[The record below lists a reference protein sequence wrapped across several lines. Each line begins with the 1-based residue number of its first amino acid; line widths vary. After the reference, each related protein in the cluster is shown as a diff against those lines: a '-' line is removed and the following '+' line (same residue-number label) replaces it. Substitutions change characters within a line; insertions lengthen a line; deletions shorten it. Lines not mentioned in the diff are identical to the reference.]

1 MEISRVKTEEQLQ
14 VLAATA
20 NEVWHEF
27 FPCILTDEQ
36 IDYMVEKFQSYAAM
50 KEQMSGGYEYYL
62 FYVDGQVT
70 GYTGIHP
77 EKNEDGQKK
86 LFLSK
91 LYLKKAFRGQG
102 LASKAFVFLEKYC
115 KENGLETI
123 WLTVNRYNSH
133 TIDVYEK
140 KGFVTVREQVADI
153 GNGYVMD
160 DYVME
165 KKLEND

>member
-1 MEISRVKTEEQLQ
+1 MEISKVVSEEQLQ

-36 IDYMVEKFQSYAAM
+36 IDYMVEKFQSYKAM
-50 KEQMSGGYEYYL
+50 KEQMAGGYEYYL
-62 FYVDGQVT
+62 FFVDGQVA
-70 GYTGIHP
+70 GYTGIHS
-77 EKNEDGQKK
+77 EEDCEIGTKK

-102 LASKAFVFLEKYC
+102 LASKAFMFLENYC
-115 KENGLETI
+115 KDNGLEAI

-133 TIDVYEK
+133 TIEVYEK
-140 KGFVTVREQVADI
+140 KGFVTVREQVVDI
-153 GNGYVMD
+153 GKGYVMD

-165 KKLEND
+165 KAI

>member
-1 MEISRVKTEEQLQ
+1 MEICRVNTEEQLQ

-20 NEVWHEF
+20 SEIWHEF
-27 FPCILTDEQ
+27 FPYILTDAQ
-36 IDYMVEKFQSYAAM
+36 IDYMVEKFQSYEAM
-50 KEQMSGGYEYYL
+50 KKQMKNGYVYYL
-62 FYVDGQVT
+62 FMIENQVA
-70 GYTGIHP
+70 GYTGICP
-77 EKNEDGQKK
+77 GEENGKKK

-102 LASKAFVFLEKYC
+102 LASKAFLFLEDYC
-115 KENGLETI
+115 KENSLEAI
-123 WLTVNRYNSH
+123 WLTVNRHNAH
-133 TIDVYEK
+133 TISVYEK

-165 KKLEND
+165 KYIG